1 MDYPQ
6 ILFQHQYATHFRYPK
21 TGALRRKYEI
31 LAGAQ
36 SNMGKV
42 EEQIISVLENSRKPL
57 TLVEIA
63 DQIGKSPK
71 TVFKSL
77 RKLFEEGKVDCDIKN
92 HQYTLKKE

>member
-1 MDYPQ
+1 
-6 ILFQHQYATHFRYPK
+6 
-21 TGALRRKYEI
+21 
-31 LAGAQ
+31 
-36 SNMGKV
+36 MGKV

-71 TVFKSL
+71 TIFRSL

-92 HQYTLKKE
+92 RQYTLKKE